1 MSNTINMRTF
11 GLKMIAGVA
20 IAVTSVGTTLSN
32 PAQAASINAGSI
44 LNISN
49 VAGGGIK
56 YVNDISTGS
65 SIELDVFGPS
75 NGNRV
80 IIGASTGTFVGATS
94 NPTPATTL
102 KNLTL
107 SLVSG
112 SATKYKLASPVTNY
126 LNGLDVSGGPGTGND
141 VQFDLTSFLYD
152 TVTGDALVQGFF
164 KYGPNTIAGAG
175 RFTSQLDIARP
186 SSFSMSITAVPT
198 PALLPGIIGLGLG
211 ALRKRRQGQ
220 AAEQSA

>member
-1 MSNTINMRTF
+1 MSNTINMRAF

-20 IAVTSVGTTLSN
+20 IVVTSVGTTLSN
-32 PAQAASINAGSI
+32 PAQAASINAGST

-49 VAGGGIK
+49 VTQGGIQ
-56 YVNDISTGS
+56 YFNNLSTGP
-65 SIELDVFGPS
+65 SIVLDVFGPGG
-75 NGNRV
+75 GNRV
-80 IIGASTGTFVGATS
+80 AVGASTGTFLGATS
-94 NPTPATTL
+94 NPIPPTRL

-112 SATKYKLASPVTNY
+112 TKYSLLLPVTNY
-126 LNGLDVSGGPGTGND
+126 LEGLDVAGGPSGGDD

-152 TVTGDALVQGFF
+152 TATGDALVQGLF
-164 KYGPNTIAGAG
+164 KYGSDTIAGAG
-175 RFTSQLDIARP
+175 RFTSQLDIAGP

>member
-1 MSNTINMRTF
+1 MSNTINMRAF

-20 IAVTSVGTTLSN
+20 IAITSVGTTLSN

-44 LNISN
+44 LNIGN
-49 VAGGGIK
+49 VTQGGVR
-56 YVNDISTGS
+56 YVNNLSTGP
-65 SIELDVFGPS
+65 SIELDVFGPGG
-75 NGNRV
+75 GNRV
-80 IIGASTGTFVGATS
+80 AVGASTDTFSGATS
-94 NPTPATTL
+94 NPTPPTRL

-112 SATKYKLASPVTNY
+112 TKYKLALPVVTNY
-126 LNGLDVSGGPGTGND
+126 LSGLDVSGGPLGGND

-152 TVTGDALVQGFF
+152 TATGDALLQGVF
-164 KYGPNTIAGAG
+164 KYGSDTIAGAG
-175 RFTSQLDIARP
+175 RFTSQLGSGP